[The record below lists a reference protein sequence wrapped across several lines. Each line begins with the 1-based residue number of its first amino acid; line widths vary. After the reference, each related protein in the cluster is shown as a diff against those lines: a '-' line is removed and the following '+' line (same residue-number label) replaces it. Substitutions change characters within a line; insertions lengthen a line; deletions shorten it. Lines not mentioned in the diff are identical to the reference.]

1 MRALIIDDEPIA
13 CRVLRKLIGR
23 CPELVVAGEAGTFD
37 QAQAR
42 LGAADYDLVFLD
54 IQLRGGNG
62 FDLVPHVRRGAR
74 IVFVTAFD
82 RFALRA
88 FEVNALD
95 YLLKPV
101 TPERFAASLA
111 RLAPGSDPSSLNP
124 QLATPAAP
132 LAADDRV
139 FIQTDHGSRFVP
151 LADIS
156 VVFSS
161 QNYSDVLLRTGERLF
176 TRRTMKTWEEMLPG
190 AIFARVHRQA
200 LVNIGSVEGLSRDA
214 RDSAVLRLT
223 GVREPV
229 DVSRRYVAD
238 IQARLRARTAT

>member
-1 MRALIIDDEPIA
+1 MRALIIDDEPLA
-13 CRVLRKLIGR
+13 CRVLRKLVGSR
-23 CPELVVAGEAGTFD
+23 PDLVVAGEAGTFE
-37 QAQAR
+37 QAQTR
-42 LGAADYDLVFLD
+42 LAADDYDLVFLD

-62 FDLVPHVRRGAR
+62 FDLVPHVRGAAR

-111 RLAPGSDPSSLNP
+111 RLTPAAEHSTLNP
-124 QLATPAAP
+124 QLSTPAP
-132 LAADDRV
+132 LAADDRA
-139 FIQTDHGSRFVP
+139 FIQTDRGNRFVP

-156 VVFSS
+156 AVFSN
-161 QNYSDVLLRTGERLF
+161 QNYSDVLLRSGERLF
-176 TRRTMKTWEEMLPG
+176 TRRTMKAWEDMLPG
-190 AIFARVHRQA
+190 AVFARVHRQA
-200 LVNIGSVEGLSRDA
+200 LVNLGSIEELSRDG
-214 RDSAVLRLT
+214 RDSAVLRVT
-223 GVREPV
+223 GVREPI

-238 IQARLRARTAT
+238 IQARLNARTAR